1 MLTDG
6 AGPWESAGGHS
17 PLCWLKALVCPCHR
31 SLQCRAPARLLR
43 RSACD
48 RLPARPRHL
57 TPQTPGIQSGVGS
70 CLGFGLCCSL
80 AAPLPL
86 PHALGEAAPLLP
98 GASPTRA
105 VLPRDPC
112 PTMGRGFQHGET
124 PGWGA
129 APLPRR
135 KQEQRSA
142 GGNLEQVVQE
152 LVVIFKHGQLGQAV
166 PSQAGGS
173 ETTLLGHPGQGELL
187 VEPAVGSCAAAFI
200 PFAPA
205 HFH

>member
-57 TPQTPGIQSGVGS
+57 TPQTSDIRSGVGS

-80 AAPLPL
+80 AAPSG
-86 PHALGEAAPLLP
+86 HQACRGAQGRP
-98 GASPTRA
+98 GP
-105 VLPRDPC
+105 
-112 PTMGRGFQHGET
+112 
-124 PGWGA
+124 
-129 APLPRR
+129 
-135 KQEQRSA
+135 
-142 GGNLEQVVQE
+142 
-152 LVVIFKHGQLGQAV
+152 
-166 PSQAGGS
+166 
-173 ETTLLGHPGQGELL
+173 
-187 VEPAVGSCAAAFI
+187 
-200 PFAPA
+200 APA
-205 HFH
+205 PPRFG